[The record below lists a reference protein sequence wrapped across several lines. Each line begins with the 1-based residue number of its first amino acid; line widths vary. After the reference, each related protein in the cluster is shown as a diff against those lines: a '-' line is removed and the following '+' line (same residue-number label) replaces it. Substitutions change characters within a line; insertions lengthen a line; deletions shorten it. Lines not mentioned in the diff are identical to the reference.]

1 MSRWIATLMVPTII
15 IALLLLPDSNASA
28 LRRKNSLRVR
38 RARLGQGRLP
48 PLLLSLPSQV
58 QEVSVAPASLDYL
71 SPAPSEQVASNY
83 LSPLASD
90 PPADFLLPL
99 TTNAPGDYLAPQPSD
114 PLPAVSGYLGP
125 ANDPVGYP
133 ATQSVD
139 ITYLPPQDDVPGYG
153 EEEDDSPNE
162 PTNPSR
168 CTLVDETV
176 VDLVEE
182 TQCRQMVRCR
192 ELVQCKV
199 TRETVCS
206 NVEEEEEE
214 EVCDPV
220 DGPEQCEDVE
230 RTVIETEC
238 QVLLLPRVF
247 NNYNNVS
254 L

>member
-1 MSRWIATLMVPTII
+1 M
-15 IALLLLPDSNASA
+15 
-28 LRRKNSLRVR
+28 
-38 RARLGQGRLP
+38 
-48 PLLLSLPSQV
+48 
-58 QEVSVAPASLDYL
+58 
-71 SPAPSEQVASNY
+71 
-83 LSPLASD
+83 
-90 PPADFLLPL
+90 
-99 TTNAPGDYLAPQPSD
+99 
-114 PLPAVSGYLGP
+114 
-125 ANDPVGYP
+125 
-133 ATQSVD
+133 
-139 ITYLPPQDDVPGYG
+139 
-153 EEEDDSPNE
+153 
-162 PTNPSR
+162 
-168 CTLVDETV
+168 

>member
-1 MSRWIATLMVPTII
+1 M
-15 IALLLLPDSNASA
+15 
-28 LRRKNSLRVR
+28 
-38 RARLGQGRLP
+38 
-48 PLLLSLPSQV
+48 
-58 QEVSVAPASLDYL
+58 APASLDYL

-90 PPADFLLPL
+90 PPAEFLLPL
-99 TTNAPGDYLAPQPSD
+99 TTDAPEDYLAPQPSD

-168 CTLVDETV
+168 CTLVEETV

-238 QVLLLPRVF
+238 QVLRVF
-247 NNYNNVS
+247 NNCNNVT